1 MTATLI
7 IRLTGK
13 PKQVAQLPDL
23 LCKVQGN
30 KRICEIRGGNELY
43 KGRMESEG

>member
-13 PKQVAQLPDL
+13 SRQVAQLLDL

-30 KRICEIRGGNELY
+30 KRICEIRRENA
-43 KGRMESEG
+43 